1 VSRLPRAQEYL
12 KTGFNAE
19 AASAARLRAIAKRA
33 EADAKPKLAQA
44 LRDLAVEKDA
54 LADAQLEAS
63 GQLRAPEESVAQ
75 ALAEERY
82 ENESLYPR
90 MAGEVDDATANVFA
104 DVVAK
109 QREHQSRFES
119 LLDQLSRSKGD
130 LGA

>member
-1 VSRLPRAQEYL
+1 MTFTSLPKSSIVPSVAGVTPNAAPSVAQ
-12 KTGFNAE
+12 AE
-19 AASAARLRAIAKRA
+19 P
-33 EADAKPKLAQA
+33 KPKLAQA
-44 LRDLAVEKDA
+44 LRELAAEKDA

-63 GQLRAPEESVAQ
+63 GQLRGPEESVAA

-90 MAGEVDDATANVFA
+90 MAGEVDDATAHVFA
-104 DVVAK
+104 EVVAK
-109 QREHQSRFES
+109 QKEHESRFES